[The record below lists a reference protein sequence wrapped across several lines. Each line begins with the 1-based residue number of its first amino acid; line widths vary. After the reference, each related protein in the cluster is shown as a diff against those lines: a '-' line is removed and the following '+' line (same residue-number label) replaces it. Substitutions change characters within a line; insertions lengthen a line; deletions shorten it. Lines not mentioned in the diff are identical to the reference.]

1 MAAKIIHIENIK
13 TLEYLT
19 VAETAEMIG
28 IKEQGIRQKLYEGT
42 WTTFKFGHMTLLA
55 TAEVEAHL
63 KNKGRAAKG

>member
-19 VAETAEMIG
+19 VAETAEMTG

-42 WTTFKFGHMTLLA
+42 WVTFKFGHMTLLA
-55 TAEVEAHL
+55 TAEVEEYL
-63 KNKGRAAKG
+63 RDRKK

>member
-19 VAETAEMIG
+19 VAETAEMTG

-42 WTTFKFGHMTLLA
+42 WVTYKFGHMTLLSV
-55 TAEVEAHL
+55 AEVEEYL
-63 KNKGRAAKG
+63 RLRAAKS